1 MAAALSKSLN
11 IPTVN
16 LYFQTGFKAIDYLWK
31 KMGFSKALHNSPAT
45 ALGTGE
51 ASLLETAIAY
61 ASFANGGK
69 LIEAKMIRS
78 IESANGEILY
88 QAEPM
93 KGKRILDERSSELI
107 NAMLQ
112 KAINEGT
119 GVAARSTYGVSL
131 PLAGKTG
138 TSQNY
143 SDAWFI
149 GYNPEIVIATRVGA
163 SSPAIHFK
171 SGSYGAGSSLALP
184 IVALTLRNSQQNKT
198 LVKQINASFKPLD
211 PELQDELDCLDFEEE
226 SSFELL
232 FESFR
237 RETTT
242 EEIQKKKGKK
252 KKKKSLFERIFK

>member
-1 MAAALSKSLN
+1 MAWVGGIDFRSQPYDQVLAQRQLASAFKPILYAAALEEGIEPCDYLENDSIVLSDHDNWSPQNYDHSTGGNYSMAAALSKSLN

-16 LYFQTGFKAIDYLWK
+16 LYFITGFEAIDYLWS
-31 KMGFSKALHNSPAT
+31 KMGFSTDLHNSPAT

-69 LIEAKMIRS
+69 LIEAKMILS

-88 QAEPM
+88 QAEPK

-171 SGSYGAGSSLALP
+171 SGSYGLV
-184 IVALTLRNSQQNKT
+184 VA
-198 LVKQINASFKPLD
+198 
-211 PELQDELDCLDFEEE
+211 
-226 SSFELL
+226 
-232 FESFR
+232 
-237 RETTT
+237 
-242 EEIQKKKGKK
+242 
-252 KKKKSLFERIFK
+252 